1 MGGTTGWFGLGQ
13 LRCDRRCVRMFRAV
27 GIPAIAALLVL
38 APAAAANSTSYIWSG
53 RSTVSSNWS
62 AEANWE
68 GVSPTDS
75 IEAGLLEFPHL
86 TSETCSSE
94 IPTRTCYLS
103 YNNLSGLSAEA
114 LQIDDGDDYLLAG
127 EEVGIGSGGLVAS
140 PAGGS
145 VGSAGDVVEL
155 PIHLSATQT
164 WKVAGRSA
172 GGTVGENGL
181 LLAGR
186 LSGSSELTINVDD
199 GPAIYLAENET
210 EVGPVNIDGT
220 EASKYGV
227 SNGFLA
233 LLGADLNSSDGQ
245 AVNVS
250 HVLVLG
256 SGAVGPLT
264 TEAAELSVGN
274 GDEPAGGIEAAAVDL
289 DSASIVSFE
298 IVSAGT
304 SAKQGYS
311 QLASR
316 GATELGGAAIEVV
329 VRPPSETEPCP
340 TLTPGETYT
349 FVSTSGPLSGSFS
362 NAPEGGMEIPI
373 RFGVA
378 CPPHSQKMRIEYHR
392 SGTTHTVT
400 GTVEEEA
407 FNKQQ
412 ETNGKEEEV
421 KSKEEAKR
429 KEEAAKQQEDELERH
444 AEESST
450 RMVEAAAAAAMKE
463 REEVASLAAASTA
476 TQGVAAFQAHASAP
490 VPDALLS
497 DTALQVSPSGVFTA
511 QISCPA
517 GETECAGT
525 VTFRSFNAIRTSARS
540 KPAILALASGSFTI
554 RGGAVKAITL
564 HLSSAARTLLSRLHL
579 LKARATLLAHD
590 AAGVTHS
597 SRATVDL
604 GLVKTKHGRG

>member
-1 MGGTTGWFGLGQ
+1 MGGTAGWLGLGR

-27 GIPAIAALLVL
+27 GIPAVAALLVL
-38 APAAAANSTSYIWSG
+38 APVATANSTSFVWSG
-53 RSTVSSNWS
+53 RSTASSNWS

-86 TSETCSSE
+86 TSETCSRE

-127 EEVGIGSGGLVAS
+127 EEVGIGSGGMVAS
-140 PAGGS
+140 PASAS

-155 PIHLSATQT
+155 PIHLSAPQT
-164 WKVAGRSA
+164 WNVAGRSA
-172 GGTVGENGL
+172 GGTLGENGL

-186 LSGSSELTINVDD
+186 LSGSSELTVDVED
-199 GPAIYLAENET
+199 GPAIYLAENQT

-220 EASKYGV
+220 EASKHGV
-227 SNGFLA
+227 SNGFVA
-233 LLGADLNSSDGQ
+233 LLGADLNSDDDQ
-245 AVNVS
+245 AVNLS
-250 HVLVLG
+250 HILVLG

-289 DSASIVSFE
+289 DPASSVSFE

-316 GATELGGAAIEVV
+316 GTTELGGAAIEVV

-340 TLTPGETYT
+340 TLMPGDTYT
-349 FVSTSGPLSGSFS
+349 FVSTPGTLSGSFS
-362 NAPEGGMEIPI
+362 NAPESGMEIPI

-378 CPPHSQKMRIEYHR
+378 CPQHSQKMRVAYHR
-392 SGTTHTVT
+392 TGATHTVT

-412 ETNGKEEEV
+412 ETESKEDEV
-421 KSKEEAKR
+421 KS
-429 KEEAAKQQEDELERH
+429 KEEAAKQQEDELQRH
-444 AEESST
+444 TEESST
-450 RMVEAAAAAAMKE
+450 RMVEAAAAAKKE
-463 REEVASLAAASTA
+463 REEAESLTTATAA
-476 TQGVAAFQAHASAP
+476 TQGVAAFQAQAIAP

-497 DTALQVSPSGVFTA
+497 GTALQVSPSGVFRAT
-511 QISCPA
+511 ISCPA
-517 GETECAGT
+517 GETECIGT
-525 VTFRSFNAIRTSARS
+525 VTFRSFNAIRISARR
-540 KPAILALASGSFTI
+540 KPAILALASGSFI
-554 RGGAVKAITL
+554 IHGGTVKTITL
-564 HLSSAARTLLSRLHL
+564 HLSSVARTLLTRLHL

-590 AAGVTHS
+590 AAGATHS

-604 GLVKTKHGRG
+604 GLVKAKYGRG

>member
-1 MGGTTGWFGLGQ
+1 MGGTTGWSGMGRL
-13 LRCDRRCVRMFRAV
+13 LCDRPYVRMFRAV
-27 GIPAIAALLVL
+27 GIPTIAALLVL
-38 APAAAANSTSYIWSG
+38 APAAAANSTSFVWSG
-53 RSTVSSNWS
+53 RSMVSSNWS

-75 IEAGLLEFPHL
+75 IDAGLLEFPHL
-86 TSETCSSE
+86 TSETCSRE
-94 IPTRTCYLS
+94 IPTQTCYLS
-103 YNNLSGLSAEA
+103 YNNLSGMSAEA

-155 PIHLSATQT
+155 PIDLSAAQT
-164 WKVAGRSA
+164 WQVAGRGA

-186 LSGSSELTINVDD
+186 LSGSSELTINVHD

-233 LLGADLNSSDGQ
+233 LLGANLNSSDGQ
-245 AVNVS
+245 AVNMS
-250 HVLVLG
+250 HILVLG

-298 IVSAGT
+298 IVSAGA

-340 TLTPGETYT
+340 TLTPGVTYT
-349 FVSTSGPLSGSFS
+349 FVSTPGPLSGSFS
-362 NAPEGGMEIPI
+362 NAPEDGTEIPI

-378 CPPHSQKMRIEYHR
+378 CPQHSQTMRIAYHR
-392 SGTTHTVT
+392 TGTTHTVT

-407 FNKQQ
+407 FSKQQ
-412 ETNGKEEEV
+412 ETKSKEEEV
-421 KSKEEAKR
+421 KSKEEEAKR
-429 KEEAAKQQEDELERH
+429 KEEAAKQQENEVQRH

-450 RMVEAAAAAAMKE
+450 RMVEAAAAAKRE
-463 REEVASLAAASTA
+463 REEAESLAAASTA
-476 TQGVAAFQAHASAP
+476 TQGVAAFQAHATAP

-497 DTALQVSPSGVFTA
+497 DAALQVRPSGVFGA

-517 GETECAGT
+517 GETECVGT

-554 RGGAVKAITL
+554 RGGAVKTITL
-564 HLSSAARTLLSRLHL
+564 HLSSPARTLLSRLHL
-579 LKARATLLAHD
+579 LKARATVVAHD
-590 AAGVTHS
+590 AAGAAHS
-597 SRATVDL
+597 SRATVEL